1 MTGLL
6 PLLPIG
12 GLLCVPPAAGF
23 SGRQLPGSCLTG
35 AMTRLMGE
43 LQTSTIRV
51 SRQSSSRGLT
61 MRHPRIF
68 IADIALAAG
77 GDLGY

>member
-1 MTGLL
+1 MHPSLLSVLAGLL
-6 PLLPIG
+6 PLLLIG
-12 GLLCVPPAAGF
+12 GLLYVPPAAGL

-51 SRQSSSRGLT
+51 SR
-61 MRHPRIF
+61 
-68 IADIALAAG
+68 
-77 GDLGY
+77 